1 MQDWSSK
8 ANIDKLMMPKLW
20 KILKDGGQGN
30 AATIF
35 PNLLPLL
42 SNIMDIIDV
51 DNFYPKFFQ
60 NLCDG

>member
-1 MQDWSSK
+1 MQDWFSK